1 MCGCRALNG
10 SARRRHLWVRAVRKI
25 TNQRSAALL
34 ESLTAE
40 TKLIPAV
47 PPGDSNAAPPD
58 DVTTGTVGDGA
69 PVANVSDPAGKPD
82 DSTSCS
88 QTGKRCVTQN
98 VPFTLSLNTVAMWH
112 RQPASA
118 GSSGDSCGA
127 QGGGEMDTLYD
138 RRYSPYIGNTWCI
151 RTEQR

>member
-1 MCGCRALNG
+1 MCCCRALNG

-47 PPGDSNAAPPD
+47 QPGDSNVAPPD
-58 DVTTGTVGDGA
+58 DVPTATVGDGA
-69 PVANVSDPAGKPD
+69 PLANVSDPAGKPD

-88 QTGKRCVTQN
+88 QNGNDVTQN
-98 VPFTLSLNTVAMWH
+98 VPFTLSLNTVALWH
-112 RQPASA
+112 RKPASA
-118 GSSGDSCGA
+118 GSSDDSCGA

-138 RRYSPYIGNTWCI
+138 RRYSPYIGNIWCI
-151 RTEQR
+151 RI